1 MTIEPTGSF
10 DSDAKA
16 DLAILEQL
24 MKLGADLSQPREVN
38 HYFLFRDQKVA
49 NKVAAEYGKNWSTSV
64 SKTEDQRWSVRLT
77 HLAVVTSDDFA
88 EVRASLKRVAAGLG
102 GLYDV
107 WEATAK
113 P

>member
-10 DSDAKA
+10 DSDAEA

-38 HYFLFRDQKVA
+38 HYFLFQDQKVA
-49 NKVAAEYGKNWSTSV
+49 SKVAREYGKNWQ
-64 SKTEDQRWSVRLT
+64 TEIRKDADGRWSVRLT
-77 HLAVVTSDDFA
+77 HLAIVTSDDFA
-88 EVRASLKRVAAGLG
+88 EVRASLKRVAAALDGR
-102 GLYDV
+102 YDG
-107 WEATAK
+107 WEAAAK